1 MPFGVTTQAVTSSMY
16 RPTSDRCLVRP
27 DDAATVSKGGI
38 LIPES
43 ARTKRE
49 EATRGTM
56 LAVGPGV
63 LTKKGGR
70 FPMVDVKPGDA
81 VLYRKTAGRLV
92 DFADGSFL
100 IIREDDLMAVLDPE

>member
-1 MPFGVTTQAVTSSMY
+1 MPFGITTQAVTSAMY
-16 RPTSDRCLVRP
+16 RPTSDRCLVKP

-56 LAVGPGV
+56 LAKGPGV
-63 LTKKGGR
+63 LTKTGGR
-70 FPMVDVKPGDA
+70 FPMIEAEVGDV
-81 VLYRKTAGRLV
+81 VLYRKGAGRLV

-100 IIREDDLMAVLDPE
+100 VVREDDIMAVLEPD